1 MPPST
6 KSRKWTPAMIN
17 RPTAICCRSLPLIS
31 VRGNHRAPITGHY
44 DMRIGTG
51 PHGVTKPFVCPRWHC
66 MNSSWTALDFHPAG
80 VVLLNT
86 NTHVASLPPVC
97 RLWLCTFTLSVAVCA
112 VLLLP
117 ISILSNEVLL
127 SFPQSY
133 YMQWLNGS
141 LIHGTAQGFISDFHF
156 S

>member
-1 MPPST
+1 
-6 KSRKWTPAMIN
+6 MIN
-17 RPTAICCRSLPLIS
+17 RPTAICRRSQPLIS
-31 VRGNHRAPITGHY
+31 VRGNHRAPIASHY
-44 DMRIGTG
+44 DMRNGTG
-51 PHGVTKPFVCPRWHC
+51 PLAVTKPFVCPRWHC
-66 MNSSWTALDFHPAG
+66 MNASWTALDFHPAG
-80 VVLLNT
+80 VVLPNT

-141 LIHGTAQGFISDFHF
+141 LIHGTPHGFIF
-156 S
+156 